1 MSLIQIQQHDTLGL
15 WENVKV
21 THIQTNE
28 EEIIVLGKTFRILVN
43 GKQVY
48 IKGGRAPL
56 GK

>member
-48 IKGGRAPL
+48 IKGGRAQ
-56 GK
+56 K